1 MASLK
6 CLIIITLAAIFQIV
20 QCKVDPTIGFISPD
34 IVADIGESLYL
45 KYKFLYF
52 DLENCNFLLRKSPVS
67 DFLLKSCIFMWLL
80 FR

>member
-1 MASLK
+1 MASSK

-45 KYKFLYF
+45 KYKVLYF
-52 DLENCNFLLRKSPVS
+52 DLEICNFLLRKWFFVEELH
-67 DFLLKSCIFMWLL
+67 FYVVFIQMKF
-80 FR
+80 F